1 MQVTEEQR
9 RALFDRLREQLDEE
23 TATLLLEVTVPAN
36 IALATRGDIQE
47 LRAEMLLR
55 FTDLDGRLTTQVTEL
70 DRRLTTQMTDLD
82 VRLTAQMT
90 DLDGRLTTLD
100 RRVSELGKELTDTL
114 YRRVV
119 PAIGVMLAI
128 ATWFNLVAG

>member
-1 MQVTEEQR
+1 MKVTEEQR
-9 RALFDRLREQLDEE
+9 RALLDRLRTLLDEE

-36 IALATRGDIQE
+36 VELATRGDIQE

-55 FTDLDGRLTTQVTEL
+55 FTDLDGRLTTQVTDL